1 MAYRTQVL
9 GLLADPGVPQKVT
22 DALAGRI
29 AEQLTRRT
37 GTPWETEVS
46 HVTFPL
52 NDDGTVPFSDRAPD
66 ILDRHGWR
74 YLVYAT
80 DLPRALDRVPVVAE
94 VDKAGRS
101 AMVSLPSLGA
111 VGLKSSALELIVDL
125 VATSA
130 RDAHSPVEGDE
141 LIEALRL
148 SRLVSRAG
156 LKKGVHYLVR
166 PGPTA
171 RLRQVSGMVRA
182 NRPGRLIT
190 ALGGGIA
197 AGMAS
202 GGFGV
207 FFGSIWS
214 LSVALSPVRHVLI
227 AAIMIVTFTL
237 WLITSNKLWFRDRAA
252 TASGRALV
260 ENIATFVT
268 VLLSIIAFFAVLFA
282 ALGLLSLIVIDVDFL
297 AGHLGYAPGPWD
309 YIAITSLSVSMGM
322 LAGALGSNFDDAE
335 AVRIATYSKRGQ
347 EEREKLDQ
355 YRDKEDE
362 QQDQEDQDEQADRED
377 KHSENRSDP
386 EAPRT
391 SEGHRRAQEDRDR
404 RH

>member
-9 GLLADPGVPQKVT
+9 GLLADPGVPQKVI

-46 HVTFPL
+46 DVTFPL

-156 LKKGVHYLVR
+156 LEEGVHYLVR

-182 NRPGRLIT
+182 N
-190 ALGGGIA
+190 
-197 AGMAS
+197 
-202 GGFGV
+202 
-207 FFGSIWS
+207 
-214 LSVALSPVRHVLI
+214 
-227 AAIMIVTFTL
+227 
-237 WLITSNKLWFRDRAA
+237 
-252 TASGRALV
+252 
-260 ENIATFVT
+260 
-268 VLLSIIAFFAVLFA
+268 
-282 ALGLLSLIVIDVDFL
+282 LSLIHI
-297 AGHLGYAPGPWD
+297 
-309 YIAITSLSVSMGM
+309 
-322 LAGALGSNFDDAE
+322 
-335 AVRIATYSKRGQ
+335 
-347 EEREKLDQ
+347 
-355 YRDKEDE
+355 
-362 QQDQEDQDEQADRED
+362 
-377 KHSENRSDP
+377 
-386 EAPRT
+386 
-391 SEGHRRAQEDRDR
+391 
-404 RH
+404 